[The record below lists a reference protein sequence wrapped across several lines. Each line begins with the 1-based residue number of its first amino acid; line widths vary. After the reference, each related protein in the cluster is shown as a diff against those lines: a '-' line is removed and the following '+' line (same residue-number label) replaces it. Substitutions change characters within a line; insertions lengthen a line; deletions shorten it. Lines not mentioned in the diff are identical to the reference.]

1 MIKKISQMDSKLGMR
16 EGNFPVE
23 NGATGLFCFLLVWGN
38 RSIDAIPYIL
48 ESVNPIEIIFSP
60 ICIPVQR
67 EIPLNPSSNR
77 ESPVE
82 NGNGIPVDILILNHA
97 QAV

>member
-60 ICIPVQR
+60 YA
-67 EIPLNPSSNR
+67 PLCKEKFP
-77 ESPVE
+77 
-82 NGNGIPVDILILNHA
+82 
-97 QAV
+97 